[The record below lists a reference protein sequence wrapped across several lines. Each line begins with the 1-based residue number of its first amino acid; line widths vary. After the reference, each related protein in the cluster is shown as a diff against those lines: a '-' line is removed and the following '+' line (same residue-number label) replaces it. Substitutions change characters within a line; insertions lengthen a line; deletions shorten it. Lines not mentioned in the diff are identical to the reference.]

1 MPLKLA
7 IVGRPNVGKSRL
19 FNRLAG
25 RTAAIVHDTPGVT
38 RDRQAVDAEYEG
50 IALTL
55 IDTAGFEDAVT
66 GSIAHRMTQQTITA
80 IAEAEALLFLIDA
93 RAGITAGDQIIAQ
106 TLRKSGKPVIL
117 AANKC
122 EGRVEIPAEIY
133 GLGLGDPI
141 RISAEHNLGMEDLVA
156 ALEALVP
163 KSQAEDEEEDGEQE
177 DEAYHEDIE
186 EEAEDVEEGEQD
198 DEDYH
203 EDIDAEDED
212 EFSEDDE
219 PLEDITVNYLD
230 RPLRLA
236 LVGRPNVG
244 KSSLFNHLLGEERS
258 LVGPEAGLTRDS
270 ITAPWKAGDRDVLLH
285 DTAGLRKKAR
295 VAGETLEEM
304 SVAST
309 LEAIRFADCVIVMI
323 DANAPFEKQDLTI
336 ADLIAREGRAI
347 VFAVN
352 KWDLLENKAGG
363 ISRMREKL
371 DRLLPQI
378 AGAPL
383 IATSARTGEGI
394 DRLADAVTE
403 ADKAWNTRIST
414 STLNRFLEG
423 ALQRHATPAISGRR
437 VRIRY
442 MTQRKAR
449 PPSFT
454 LFGNQL
460 DALPEAY
467 LRYLSNGLR
476 ENFNLK
482 GTPLRFSVRNS
493 KNPYAPKPKK

>member
-1 MPLKLA
+1 MPLTLA

-19 FNRLAG
+19 FNRMAG
-25 RTAAIVHDTPGVT
+25 RAAAIVHDTPGVT
-38 RDRQAVDAEYEG
+38 RDRQSLDAEFAG
-50 IALTL
+50 LALTL
-55 IDTAGFEDAVT
+55 VDTAGFEDAAS
-66 GSIAHRMTQQTITA
+66 GSIAHRMTKQTLTA
-80 IAEAEALLFLIDA
+80 IADAEALLFVIDA
-93 RAGITAGDQIIAQ
+93 RDGVTAGDQIIAQ
-106 TLRKSGKPVIL
+106 ALRKSGKPVIL

-122 EGRVEIPAEIY
+122 EGRIAPPPESY
-133 GLGLGDPI
+133 GWGFGEPLA
-141 RISAEHNLGMEDLVA
+141 ISAEHNLGMEGLADALQLLAGPSA
-156 ALEALVP
+156 A
-163 KSQAEDEEEDGEQE
+163 EEL
-177 DEAYHEDIE
+177 
-186 EEAEDVEEGEQD
+186 DVEPD
-198 DEDYH
+198 DM
-203 EDIDAEDED
+203 
-212 EFSEDDE
+212 EFTEDDE
-219 PLEDITVNYLD
+219 PEGEVVVNYLD

-244 KSSLFNHLLGEERS
+244 KSSLFNLLLGEERA
-258 LVGPEAGLTRDS
+258 LTGPEAGLTRDA
-270 ITAPWKAGDRDVLLH
+270 ITAPWKAGARDVLLH

-295 VAGETLEEM
+295 MAGETLEEM

-309 LEAIRFADCVIVMI
+309 LDAIRFADCVVVMI
-323 DANAPFEKQDLTI
+323 DATAPFEKQDLTI

-352 KWDLLENKAGG
+352 KWDLLENKAGA

-371 DRLLPQI
+371 DRLLPQV

-394 DRLADAVTE
+394 ERLEAAIAE

-414 STLNRFLEG
+414 ATLNRFLGE

-460 DALPEAY
+460 DSLPEAY
-467 LRYLSNGLR
+467 LRYLQNGLR
-476 ENFNLK
+476 EGFGLK

-493 KNPYAPKPKK
+493 KNPYAGKK

>member
-1 MPLKLA
+1 MALKIA

-25 RTAAIVHDTPGVT
+25 RAAAIVHDTPGVT
-38 RDRQAVDAEYEG
+38 RDRQLLDVEYEG
-50 IALTL
+50 LTL
-55 IDTAGFEDAVT
+55 SLVDTAGFEDAAS
-66 GSIAHRMTQQTITA
+66 GSIAHRMTQQTLAA
-80 IAEAEALLFLIDA
+80 IADAEALLFVIDA
-93 RAGITAGDQIIAQ
+93 RDGLTAGDQIIAQ
-106 TLRKSGKPVIL
+106 ALRKSGKPVIL

-122 EGRVEIPAEIY
+122 EGRVAPPAEAY
-133 GLGLGDPI
+133 GFGFGEPI
-141 RISAEHNLGMEDLVA
+141 AISAEHNLGMEELVEALAPLAEPA
-156 ALEALVP
+156 ALPELD
-163 KSQAEDEEEDGEQE
+163 DEPD
-177 DEAYHEDIE
+177 DETGDIE
-186 EEAEDVEEGEQD
+186 
-198 DEDYH
+198 
-203 EDIDAEDED
+203 
-212 EFSEDDE
+212 FNEDDE
-219 PLEDITVNYLD
+219 PEEDVVVHYLD

-244 KSSLFNHLLGEERS
+244 KSSLFNQLLGEDRA
-258 LVGPEAGLTRDS
+258 LTGPEAGLTRDA
-270 ITAPWKAGDRDVLLH
+270 ITAPWKAGERDVLLH

-309 LEAIRFADCVIVMI
+309 LDAIRFADCVVVMI
-323 DANAPFEKQDLTI
+323 DATAPFEKQDLTI
-336 ADLIAREGRAI
+336 GDMIAHEGRAI
-347 VFAVN
+347 VFAIN
-352 KWDLLENKAGG
+352 KWDLLENKAGA

-394 DRLADAVTE
+394 ERLEAAVTE

-414 STLNRFLEG
+414 ATLNRFLNE

-467 LRYLSNGLR
+467 LRYLQNGLR
-476 ENFNLK
+476 ESFGLK

-493 KNPYAPKPKK
+493 KNPYAGKKR

>member
-1 MPLKLA
+1 MPLILA

-25 RTAAIVHDTPGVT
+25 RAAAIVHDTPGVT
-38 RDRQAVDAEYEG
+38 RDRQAVDAVYDG
-50 IALTL
+50 LSLRL
-55 IDTAGFEDAVT
+55 IDTAGFEDAAS
-66 GSIAHRMTQQTITA
+66 GSVAHRMTKQTIAA
-80 IAEAEALLFLIDA
+80 IAQAEAILFVIDA
-93 RAGITAGDQIIAQ
+93 RAGITAGDQLIAQ
-106 TLRKSGKPVIL
+106 ALRKSGKPVIL

-122 EGRVEIPAEIY
+122 EGRTQPPAEAW
-133 GLGLGDPI
+133 GLGLGEPI
-141 RISAEHNLGMEDLVA
+141 AVSAEHNLGMAELAD
-156 ALEALVP
+156 ALAPLAP
-163 KSQAEDEEEDGEQE
+163 KAELPGEEDEEEFFD
-177 DEAYHEDIE
+177 E
-186 EEAEDVEEGEQD
+186 EEESEGE
-198 DEDYH
+198 
-203 EDIDAEDED
+203 A
-212 EFSEDDE
+212 
-219 PLEDITVNYLD
+219 PVVAYLD

-244 KSSLFNHLLGEERS
+244 KSSLFNQLLGEERS
-258 LVGPEAGLTRDS
+258 LVGPEAGLTRDA
-270 ITAPWKAGDRDVLLH
+270 ITAAWKVEGGKAGEREVLLH

-323 DANAPFEKQDLTI
+323 DATAPFEKQDLTI

-347 VFAVN
+347 VFAAN
-352 KWDLLENKAGG
+352 KWDLLENKAGA
-363 ISRMREKL
+363 ISRLREKL
-371 DRLLPQI
+371 DRLLPQV

-383 IATSARTGEGI
+383 VATSARTGEGI
-394 DRLADAVTE
+394 ERLEAAITE
-403 ADKAWNTRIST
+403 ADRAWNTRIPT
-414 STLNRFLEG
+414 SPLNRFLAD

-467 LRYLSNGLR
+467 QRYLQNGLR
-476 ENFNLK
+476 ETFGLA

-493 KNPYAPKPKK
+493 KNPYAKKK

>member
-1 MPLKLA
+1 MALKLA

-19 FNRLAG
+19 FNRIAG

-38 RDRQAVDAEYEG
+38 RDRQAVEAVYEG
-50 IALTL
+50 IPLTL
-55 IDTAGFEDAVT
+55 IDTAGFEEGAT
-66 GSIAHRMTQQTITA
+66 GSIPNRMTAQTLTA

-93 RAGITAGDQIIAQ
+93 RAGVTAGDEIIAQ
-106 TLRKSGKPVIL
+106 ALRKSGKPVIL

-122 EGRVEIPAEIY
+122 EGRVTPPAEAW
-133 GLGLGDPI
+133 GLGLGEALA
-141 RISAEHNLGMEDLVA
+141 ISAEHNLGMENLVA
-156 ALEALVP
+156 ALEPLAGVLP
-163 KSQAEDEEEDGEQE
+163 ADD
-177 DEAYHEDIE
+177 A
-186 EEAEDVEEGEQD
+186 D
-198 DEDYH
+198 DEDF
-203 EDIDAEDED
+203 EEEE

-219 PLEDITVNYLD
+219 PEEDVVVNYLD

-244 KSSLFNHLLGEERS
+244 KSSLFNNLLGEDRS
-258 LVGPEAGLTRDS
+258 LTGPEAGLTRDA

-285 DTAGLRKKAR
+285 DTAGLRTKAR

-323 DANAPFEKQDLTI
+323 DATAPFEKQDLTI

-347 VFAVN
+347 VFAIN
-352 KWDLLENKAGG
+352 KWDLLENKAGA

-371 DRLLPQI
+371 DRLLPQV

-383 IATSARTGEGI
+383 IATSARTGEGL
-394 DRLADAVTE
+394 DRLEAAIAE
-403 ADKAWNTRIST
+403 ADTAWNTRIST
-414 STLNRFLEG
+414 ATLNRFLGE

-476 ENFNLK
+476 EAFNLK

-493 KNPYAPKPKK
+493 KNPYAPKKR

>member
-1 MPLKLA
+1 MPLMLA

-25 RTAAIVHDTPGVT
+25 RAAAIVHDTPGVT

-50 IALTL
+50 LSLRL
-55 IDTAGFEDAVT
+55 IDTAGFEDAAS
-66 GSIAHRMTQQTITA
+66 GSVAHRMTKQTLTA
-80 IAEAEALLFLIDA
+80 IQEAEALLFLIDA
-93 RAGITAGDQIIAQ
+93 RAGVTAGDQIIAQ
-106 TLRKSGKPVIL
+106 ALRKSGKPVIL

-122 EGRVEIPAEIY
+122 EGRVEPPAEAY
-133 GLGLGDPI
+133 GLGFGEAI
-141 RISAEHNLGMEDLVA
+141 RISAEHNLGMEDIVA
-156 ALEALVP
+156 ALEDLAGSAP
-163 KSQAEDEEEDGEQE
+163 AGDAEEEEQE
-177 DEAYHEDIE
+177 EADE
-186 EEAEDVEEGEQD
+186 
-198 DEDYH
+198 
-203 EDIDAEDED
+203 

-219 PLEDITVNYLD
+219 PQEDVTVNYLD

-244 KSSLFNHLLGEERS
+244 KSSLFNQLLGEERS
-258 LVGPEAGLTRDS
+258 LTGPEAGLTRDA
-270 ITAPWKAGDRDVLLH
+270 ITAPWRAGERDVLLH

-323 DANAPFEKQDLTI
+323 DATAPFEKQDLTI

-347 VFAVN
+347 VFAIN
-352 KWDLLENKAGG
+352 KWDLLENKAGA

-371 DRLLPQI
+371 DRLLPQV

-383 IATSARTGEGI
+383 VATSARTGEGI
-394 DRLADAVTE
+394 ERLEAAITE

-414 STLNRFLEG
+414 ATLNRFLGE

-467 LRYLSNGLR
+467 LRYLQNGLR
-476 ENFNLK
+476 ETFELK

-493 KNPYAPKPKK
+493 KNPYATKK

>member
-50 IALTL
+50 LALQL
-55 IDTAGFEDAVT
+55 IDTAGFEDAAA
-66 GSIAHRMTQQTITA
+66 GSISHRMTGQTLTA
-80 IAEAEALLFLIDA
+80 IEEAEALLFLIDA
-93 RAGITAGDQIIAQ
+93 RAGVTAGDQIIAQ
-106 TLRKSGKPVIL
+106 ALRKSGKPIIL

-122 EGRVEIPAEIY
+122 EGRVEPPAEAY
-133 GLGLGDPI
+133 GFGFGEPI
-141 RISAEHNLGMEDLVA
+141 AISAEHNLGMENIVA
-156 ALEALVP
+156 ALEALAGSAP
-163 KSQAEDEEEDGEQE
+163 AGEAEEEGREETDEE
-177 DEAYHEDIE
+177 
-186 EEAEDVEEGEQD
+186 
-198 DEDYH
+198 
-203 EDIDAEDED
+203 

-219 PLEDITVNYLD
+219 PLEDVVVNYLD

-244 KSSLFNHLLGEERS
+244 KSSLFNNLLGEERS
-258 LVGPEAGLTRDS
+258 LTGPEAGLTRDA

-309 LEAIRFADCVIVMI
+309 LDAIRFADCVIVMI
-323 DANAPFEKQDLTI
+323 DATAPFEKQDLTI

-347 VFAVN
+347 VFAIN
-352 KWDLLENKAGG
+352 KWDLLENKAGA

-371 DRLLPQI
+371 DRLLPQV

-383 IATSARTGEGI
+383 IATSARTGEGL
-394 DRLADAVTE
+394 DRLEAAITE

-414 STLNRFLEG
+414 STLNRFLGE

-476 ENFNLK
+476 EAFNLK

-493 KNPYAPKPKK
+493 KNPYATKR

>member
-1 MPLKLA
+1 MSLVLA

-19 FNRLAG
+19 FNRMAG

-38 RDRQAVDAEYEG
+38 RDRQAVDAEFAG
-50 IALTL
+50 LALRL
-55 IDTAGFEDAVT
+55 IDTAGFEEAASGT
-66 GSIAHRMTQQTITA
+66 IAHRMTRQTLAA
-80 IAEAEALLFLIDA
+80 IAEAEALLFVIDA
-93 RAGITAGDQIIAQ
+93 RDGITAGDQIIAD

-122 EGRVEIPAEIY
+122 EGRVQPPAEAY
-133 GLGLGDPI
+133 GLGLGEPI
-141 RISAEHNLGMEDLVA
+141 AISAEHNLGMEELVA
-156 ALEALVP
+156 VLEPLAGPV
-163 KSQAEDEEEDGEQE
+163 SQP
-177 DEAYHEDIE
+177 
-186 EEAEDVEEGEQD
+186 QD
-198 DEDYH
+198 DEDA
-203 EDIDAEDED
+203 DDE
-212 EFSEDDE
+212 EFSEEDE
-219 PLEDITVNYLD
+219 PDEDVVVNYLD

-244 KSSLFNHLLGEERS
+244 KSSLFNQLLGEDRA
-258 LVGPEAGLTRDS
+258 LVGPEAGLTRDA
-270 ITAPWKAGDRDVLLH
+270 ITAPWKAGTRDVLLH

-295 VAGETLEEM
+295 VEDESLEEM

-347 VFAVN
+347 VFAIN
-352 KWDLLENKAGG
+352 KWDLLENKAGA

-371 DRLLPQI
+371 DRLLPQV

-394 DRLADAVTE
+394 ERLGAAITE

-414 STLNRFLEG
+414 ATLNRFLGE

-460 DALPEAY
+460 GALPEAY

-476 ENFNLK
+476 EAFGLK

-493 KNPYAPKPKK
+493 KNPYAGKKR